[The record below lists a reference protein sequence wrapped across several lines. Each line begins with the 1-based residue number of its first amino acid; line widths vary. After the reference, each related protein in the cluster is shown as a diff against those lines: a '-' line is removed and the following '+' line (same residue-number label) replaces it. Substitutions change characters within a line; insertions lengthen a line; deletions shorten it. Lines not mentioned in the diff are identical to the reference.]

1 MPNEF
6 YVAPGNE
13 FGGGLAGL
21 GQSLQQYGQLKQQR
35 QKEEEMKA
43 RMRAGGEAAKAAYES
58 GDPGAMAKVALEY
71 PELTQALEKAYSFR
85 SDSTKQNM
93 LEGMRR
99 VLSGED
105 ANAVFE
111 DRVRT
116 VAEAGG
122 DPSDTVLEWQRYRE
136 NPEASLN
143 NIKMA
148 YASMD
153 PKGYEA
159 MFSSKKPDAFTRKLV
174 AAGYEPGTPEFQAAA
189 RKMLEKSGGT
199 TVNVGTGGAIPADE
213 FSGAFGDSGEGKR
226 LEIQAR
232 ALARK
237 EEIPAQEAIERVALQ
252 KDVTQSERTADTYY
266 QRMLGATSD
275 IQGMEEEGFNPTAGE
290 SILEQ
295 FPGGNFLV
303 GDDYQQYKATASEWI
318 RAKLRKESG
327 AAIPPEEMSS
337 EFATYFYVPGDSQA
351 TIKQKRALRARAEQ
365 AMQGERER
373 LGAEDKSDPS
383 SKTVKWDD
391 L

>member
-6 YVAPGNE
+6 YVAPGNN
-13 FGGGLAGL
+13 FSGGLSGL
-21 GQSLQQYGQLKQQR
+21 GQALQQYGQLNQQR
-35 QKEEEMKA
+35 KKEEEMRA
-43 RMRAGGEAAKAAYES
+43 RLQAGGEAAKAAYES
-58 GDPGAMAKVALEY
+58 GDPNAMAKVALEY
-71 PELTQALEKAYSFR
+71 PELSQGLERAYNFR
-85 SDSTKQNM
+85 SEATKQNM
-93 LEGMRR
+93 LQGMRR

-111 DRVRT
+111 DRVRQ

-122 DPSDTVLEWQRYRE
+122 DPSDTVREWQTYRE

-153 PKGYEA
+153 PKGYQA
-159 MFSSKKPDAFTRKLV
+159 MFGNEKPDSFTRKLV
-174 AAGYEPGTPEFQAAA
+174 AAGYKPGTPEFQAAA

-275 IQGMEEEGFNPTAGE
+275 IQSMEEGGFNPTAGD

-327 AAIPPEEMSS
+327 AAIPPEEMNS

-351 TIKQKRALRARAEQ
+351 TIKQKRALRARAEE

-373 LGAEDKSDPS
+373 LGEGGKGRDAA
-383 SKTVKWDD
+383 KTVKWDE